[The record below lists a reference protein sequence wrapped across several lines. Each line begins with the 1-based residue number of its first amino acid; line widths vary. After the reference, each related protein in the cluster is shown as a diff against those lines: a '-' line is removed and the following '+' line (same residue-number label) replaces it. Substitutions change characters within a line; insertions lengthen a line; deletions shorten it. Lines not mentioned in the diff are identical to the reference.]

1 MSENYLG
8 MTIISMTLMVDIA
21 RTTIQIEK
29 NTVKRLAK
37 YGKFHSTYD
46 TILVDLL
53 DHVENCK
60 LVKFRG

>member
-1 MSENYLG
+1 
-8 MTIISMTLMVDIA
+8 MTIMPMNLMVDVA
-21 RTTIQIEK
+21 KTTIQIER

-37 YGKFHSTYD
+37 YGNFHSTYD

-60 LVKFRG
+60 LAKIRG

>member
-1 MSENYLG
+1 
-8 MTIISMTLMVDIA
+8 MTITLMTLMVDTA
-21 RTTIQIEK
+21 RTTIQIER

-60 LVKFRG
+60 LAKLGG

>member
-1 MSENYLG
+1 
-8 MTIISMTLMVDIA
+8 MTIIAMILMVDIV

-60 LVKFRG
+60 LIKLRG

>member
-1 MSENYLG
+1 
-8 MTIISMTLMVDIA
+8 MTLMVDVV
-21 RTTIQIEK
+21 RTTIQIER

-60 LVKFRG
+60 LAKLGG

>member
-1 MSENYLG
+1 
-8 MTIISMTLMVDIA
+8 MTLMVDIA